1 MEFRRFRPED
11 YEAVC
16 DFLIA
21 LNRPDCAH
29 INWNWA
35 RFEWMYGHPEFDKS
49 ACSSI
54 GLWLEGG
61 AVVGAAIYDLYY
73 GEAFCG
79 ALPEHAA
86 LYPEILDYA
95 WRELRDENGLGVA
108 LSPSDAPALAA
119 ARAAGFSPTEQREP
133 MLRLELDKPL
143 AAALPTGFALTE
155 PDPIRDAEALGWLF
169 WQGFDHGADRA
180 EFERTEQP
188 PTRPRPHLNRHLGLA
203 AVGPDGAYA
212 AFCCLWY
219 LPGTDYAYVEP
230 VCTVPAQRGKGL
242 ARALLY
248 EAAGR
253 ARALG
258 AKRAYVISDQEF
270 YRRIGF
276 VEDRVFPFWR
286 KQPAEAEKPE
296 KT

>member
-1 MEFRRFRPED
+1 MEFRRFRPAD
-11 YEAVC
+11 YQAVC

-21 LNRPDCAH
+21 LNRPDHAH

-35 RFEWMYGHPEFDKS
+35 RFEWMFGHPEFDRTS
-49 ACSSI
+49 LDAI
-54 GLWLEGG
+54 GLWWESGL
-61 AVVGAAIYDLYY
+61 VVGAAIYDMYF

-79 ALPEHAA
+79 ALPKYAA

-95 WRELRDENGLGVA
+95 WEALRDRQGLGIA
-108 LSPSDAPALAA
+108 LSPADAPALDA
-119 ARAAGFSPTEQREP
+119 ARAAGFAPAGQREP
-133 MLRLELDKPL
+133 MMRLTLDRPL
-143 AAALPTGFALTE
+143 DAALPKPYRLAE
-155 PDPIRDAEALGWLF
+155 PDPLRDAEALAWLF
-169 WQGFDHGADRA
+169 WQGFGHGTDRT
-180 EFERTEQP
+180 EFEESEQAP
-188 PTRPRPHLNRHLGLA
+188 ARLRPHLNRHLGLA

-230 VCTVPAQRGKGL
+230 VCTVPAHRGKGL
-242 ARALLY
+242 AKALLY

-253 ARALG
+253 ARTLG
-258 AKRAYVISDQEF
+258 AKQACVISDQEF

-276 VEDRVFPFWR
+276 TDDRVFRFWH
-286 KQPAEAEKPE
+286 KAPDGTELSE